1 MMPPE
6 EIRWR
11 SAAGTHVGL
20 VRKLNED
27 AYLEHADGLWV
38 VADGMGGHTLGDF
51 ASRKIVEALGCLLL
65 PDDLE
70 NIAIQVASTVRLVN
84 RQLLEEASKR
94 AVPVIGSTVVALFA
108 HGQRCGFLWAGDSRI
123 YLFRDN
129 SLRQL
134 TRDHSQVEELKSRG
148 LCSVESAAKHMGRNV
163 ITRAVG
169 AAPELRL
176 DSASLEVMAGDR
188 FLLCSDGLSN
198 EIDEKTMH
206 AALVKDDCA
215 DAVKTLLDRALQNG
229 GRDNITVIVVGAES
243 YLKGRLCVDHS

>member
-1 MMPPE
+1 MTPPRE
-6 EIRWR
+6 MCWR

-27 AYLEHADGLWV
+27 AYVERADGLWV

-51 ASRKIVEALGCLLL
+51 ASQKIVETLGGLAL

-70 NIAIQVASTVRLVN
+70 NIAIQVANSVRLVN
-84 RQLLEEASKR
+84 RHLLDEASKR
-94 AVPVIGSTVVALFA
+94 AVPVIGSTVAALFT

-129 SLRQL
+129 TLRQL

-148 LCSVESAAKHMGRNV
+148 LCSAELAAKHPGRNV

-176 DSASLEVMAGDR
+176 DSASLEVMAEDC

-198 EIDEKTMH
+198 EVDEKTMH
-206 AALVKDDCA
+206 AALGKDD
-215 DAVKTLLDRALQNG
+215 
-229 GRDNITVIVVGAES
+229 
-243 YLKGRLCVDHS
+243 